1 MANVSLP
8 YTNLAYCL
16 FSPIQNVVS
25 ASMGRGLTVNVFEI
39 SEQLFKVDIQTVAMI
54 PHAAPHAAWRA
65 FRAQLRGGLN
75 TFSTWDV
82 NKRTPLAYPNATSAA
97 SISGAWSGTA
107 VVTSLGA
114 SGALGL
120 SGLPANY
127 AFSAGDY
134 IGLEEGG
141 RYDLYEVATS
151 VTANGSGVVTVS
163 VLPYLR
169 TTVFTTSAVAR
180 IWRPVAAFI
189 LDPASW
195 QEDGSYNLCRISF
208 SGTQRI

>member
-1 MANVSLP
+1 MTVIALP
-8 YTNLAYCL
+8 YTNLASCL
-16 FSPIQNVVS
+16 FTPIQNVTA
-25 ASMGRGLTVNVFEI
+25 ASVGRGLVVNVFETA
-39 SEQLFKVDIQTVAMI
+39 EQLWRVQVQTVALK

-65 FRAQLRGGLN
+65 FRAKLRGGLN

-82 NKRTPLAYPNATSAA
+82 NKRTPLAYPTATASA
-97 SISGAWSGTA
+97 SISGGWNGTA
-107 VVTSLGA
+107 TVSALGA

-120 SGLPANY
+120 TGLPASY
-127 AFSAGDY
+127 VLSAGDY

-169 TTVFTTSAVAR
+169 STIFTTSAVAR
-180 IWRPVAAFI
+180 LWRPVATFI
-189 LDPASW
+189 IDPASW
-195 QEDGSYNLCRISF
+195 DEDGSFSTSRISF
-208 SGTQRI
+208 SGSQRI